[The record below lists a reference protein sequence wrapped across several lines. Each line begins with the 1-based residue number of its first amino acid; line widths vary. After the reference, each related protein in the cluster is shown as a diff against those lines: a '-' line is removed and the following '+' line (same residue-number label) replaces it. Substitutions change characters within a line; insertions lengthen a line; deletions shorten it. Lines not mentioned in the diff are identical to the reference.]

1 MLLGPISEHLFKTK
15 PMQIIENHYFGL
27 ELKTPS
33 RSHALSEAAL
43 IAADAYEEAIG
54 DCTLEEKDTFRKGIL
69 AFLLNPYTK
78 NHLFT
83 ATAQEVINNI
93 KVSES
98 FDLEILHTLP
108 KDETRF
114 FNFLYGKDRY
124 IGCLWNNNDL
134 YIIDLSRDPNTRLVE
149 RNVVLVSLKSS
160 PEVFSATLRDAIKCL
175 IFLKLTEPEIIHLAA
190 GKKHGTRKEGHYNA
204 TAFPV
209 IIVDSTWNQYI
220 VRTEGFGVSG
230 HFRLQRYGK
239 GNMDLKLIWIKPFE
253 KNGYVRLPKAE
264 TAEQLS
270 PV

>member
-1 MLLGPISEHLFKTK
+1 MPLGSISEHLTKSK
-15 PMQIIENHYFGL
+15 PMHIIENQYFGL

-33 RSHALSEAAL
+33 RAHALSEAATS
-43 IAADAYEEAIG
+43 AANAYEEAVG
-54 DCTLEEKDTFRKGIL
+54 ECNLGEKDAIRNGIQ
-69 AFLLNPYTK
+69 AFLLNPYIG
-78 NHLFT
+78 NYLFT
-83 ATAQEVINNI
+83 KTAQEVIENI

-98 FDLEILHTLP
+98 FDLEILRTLP
-108 KDETRF
+108 TDETRF

-134 YIIDLSRDPNTRLVE
+134 YIIDLYRDPNTRLVE

-160 PEVFSATLRDAIKCL
+160 PKVFSATLTDAIKCL

-190 GKKHGTRKEGHYNA
+190 GQKHGTRKEGHYNA
-204 TAFPV
+204 TALPV

-220 VRTEGFGVSG
+220 VRIEGFGVSG
-230 HFRLQRYGK
+230 HFRLQRHGK
-239 GNMDLKLIWIKPFE
+239 GNMDLKLIWIKPFQ
-253 KNGYVRLPKAE
+253 KHGYIRLPKAG